1 MFVKEAKQR
10 GMVIN
15 NYDNEGVGATTS
27 VETGTYNSQNPYQS
41 YEILA
46 QYAQAEPPV
55 AKSKQSK
62 EI

>member
-15 NYDNEGVGATTS
+15 NYDHGGVGAANS
-27 VETGTYNSQNPYQS
+27 VETGTYDSQNP

-46 QYAQAEPPV
+46 QYAQVEQPST
-55 AKSKQSK
+55 KSK
-62 EI
+62 